1 MIFFVRSYIADFD
14 ARLGKYFSALTEAG
28 IGFGFIGWEKDEQQ
42 AQERTDFHYFSRRAR
57 LGAGWK
63 NAIALLHWNLYV
75 FWRLIKERRRICA
88 VHAVDLDAG
97 LSSWLFCLL
106 FRRPLVLD
114 LYDKYTAV
122 RNIAGPAGKMLDS
135 LEKLIA
141 NSAALTIIV
150 SPERYI
156 QHGLRPGNPRILVLE
171 NVPSVAVVPVPPR
184 KASKPWKIG
193 YFGVLEA
200 RHRGL
205 EALLA
210 VCRGRT
216 DVQLHVAGYG
226 RLAPQF
232 AAAAEAQAN
241 VHYHGAMES
250 RAGLDLMAGMDIVV
264 GMYYLSVPNHRY
276 ASPNKYYEHL
286 MLGRPLLTSIGTP
299 PGVRVEQDI
308 SGWAIAE
315 GESPLQQ
322 WLDGLSTAAIAV
334 RGDHAARI
342 WNERYAT
349 YYRSHYCGQYVTRIS
364 RLCKGGRHDD
374 Q

>member
-14 ARLGKYFSALTEAG
+14 ARLGKYFAALAEAG
-28 IGFGFIGWEKDEQQ
+28 IGFGFIGWKKDEQQ
-42 AQERTDFHYFSRRAR
+42 AQERAGFHYFSRRAR
-57 LGAGWK
+57 LGGGWK
-63 NAIALLHWNLYV
+63 NAVALLHWNLYV
-75 FWRLIKERRRICA
+75 FWRLVKERRRICA

-122 RNIAGPAGKMLDS
+122 RNIKGPVGQILDL

-141 NSAALTIIV
+141 HAAALTIIA

-156 QHGLRPGNPRILVLE
+156 QHGLRPGDSRVLVLE
-171 NVPSVAVVPVPPR
+171 NVPNAAVEPVSPWQ
-184 KASKPWKIG
+184 ASKPWNIG
-193 YFGVLEA
+193 YFGVLEE

-210 VCRGRT
+210 VCKGRA

-232 AAAAEAQAN
+232 AAAAETEAN
-241 VHYHGAMES
+241 VHYYGAMDS
-250 RAGLDLMAGMDIVV
+250 QAGLDLMARMDVVV

-286 MLGRPLLTSIGTP
+286 MLGRPLLTSAGTP
-299 PGVRVEQDI
+299 PGARVEQDI
-308 SGWAIAE
+308 SGWAVAE
-315 GESPLQQ
+315 GEPPLEQ
-322 WLDGLSTAAIAV
+322 WLDGLDAAAIMARGGRAV
-334 RGDHAARI
+334 RI

-349 YYRSHYCGQYVTRIS
+349 YYRSHYCGQYVTRIR
-364 RLCKGGRHDD
+364 RLCDGGRRNG
-374 Q
+374 